1 MINYYKR
8 FLLLVLSIIGL
19 STNSYANLWEGKV
32 NGKSII
38 ITYKGIIQDGKLRKT
53 HVLGKRDLC
62 VYGNTNFPNSP
73 KYSYNYLYLNT
84 TPSSWNS
91 SWAKAFYYAK
101 FSDWRENWKKICN
114 REWKAFISK
123 ATIIPKNIE
132 KTKKNSSPI
141 KKKITTSDLSHL
153 SNKIICK
160 NVIEFSLSAKGFSY
174 EGYKKSFNIYNREA
188 KRRGL
193 DCGVGGDKTVVA
205 SNVKTNLN
213 EILKSFSDDRLCPTA
228 TIKTHMKEE
237 YRWDYRSDYSTKAV
251 NEAKRRGLDCG
262 VKDDEVEKKKL
273 ALEKLKQEK
282 QNKDRMAKI
291 LDEEFLGIGDSDKN
305 ICRQAVINGRWD
317 TRPNFLLFVEEAKQ
331 RGLTCGIKSA
341 IEEKKRIAEEK
352 AKQEKERQAELER
365 EQRLKAEQE
374 KIKKKAAEA
383 ERKKKIEE
391 EKRRKKKL
399 AQEKARKKKLAE
411 QERKRKLAQE
421 KLKKQ
426 IANYK
431 RKAKNFYKDIE
442 EFVKAGAEIDL
453 VQLSDFF
460 DVKPNPENKWSS
472 TDISRYEKLRQ
483 FMTSTPQF
491 VSFEK
496 ERIGNR
502 LKKSFAMKDQSIAEL
517 NKNLS
522 ELNGLMRKMFGSSEV
537 PKIKSMIREIQST
550 LSNFNQSTANNIL
563 NKSSIYINSKLSKPN
578 PSQNIKQV
586 VLTSDTNWSK
596 VKNDLT
602 IQQQQFCQ
610 LTDRFYDNL
619 NKARKS
625 KNEIKVNM
633 VHKERQEN
641 LDALI
646 PQGNI
651 NNWIFKV
658 IKIDQVEDG
667 SAAVVLGL
675 QCRSYVG
682 SGQTIDIKKGMSK
695 KDKKQWR
702 ATIPYNDRRFRE
714 LAKLDQGQFIV
725 GSGTMLE
732 INAYKPGQK
741 ETFYA
746 SQQIGEHP
754 LTKGLNLEGELFI
767 TDLSYIAALN

>member
-1 MINYYKR
+1 MLLRRTIYVFIFCFFFNLNNVNADITNLEKC
-8 FLLLVLSIIGL
+8 FL
-19 STNSYANLWEGKV
+19 N
-32 NGKSII
+32 
-38 ITYKGIIQDGKLRKT
+38 
-53 HVLGKRDLC
+53 
-62 VYGNTNFPNSP
+62 PNAD
-73 KYSYNYLYLNT
+73 T
-84 TPSSWNS
+84 
-91 SWAKAFYYAK
+91 
-101 FSDWRENWKKICN
+101 
-114 REWKAFISK
+114 
-123 ATIIPKNIE
+123 
-132 KTKKNSSPI
+132 
-141 KKKITTSDLSHL
+141 
-153 SNKIICK
+153 CK
-160 NVIEFSLSAKGFSY
+160 NVVEDN
-174 EGYKKSFNIYNREA
+174 KK
-188 KRRGL
+188 
-193 DCGVGGDKTVVA
+193 D
-205 SNVKTNLN
+205 
-213 EILKSFSDDRLCPTA
+213 
-228 TIKTHMKEE
+228 
-237 YRWDYRSDYSTKAV
+237 
-251 NEAKRRGLDCG
+251 
-262 VKDDEVEKKKL
+262 
-273 ALEKLKQEK
+273 
-282 QNKDRMAKI
+282 QNK
-291 LDEEFLGIGDSDKN
+291 
-305 ICRQAVINGRWD
+305 
-317 TRPNFLLFVEEAKQ
+317 
-331 RGLTCGIKSA
+331 
-341 IEEKKRIAEEK
+341 
-352 AKQEKERQAELER
+352 LER

-383 ERKKKIEE
+383 ERKKKVEE

-399 AQEKARKKKLAE
+399 VQEKARKKKLAE

-431 RKAKNFYKDIE
+431 RRAKNFYKDIE
-442 EFVKAGAEIDL
+442 EFVKAGGDIDL
-453 VQLSDFF
+453 VLLSDFF
-460 DVKPNPENKWSS
+460 DVKPNPQNKWNTSDLS
-472 TDISRYEKLRQ
+472 NYKKLRE
-483 FMTSTPQF
+483 FMTSIPQF

-496 ERIGNR
+496 ERIGER
-502 LKKSFAMKDQSIAEL
+502 LKSSFAMKDQSIAQLE
-517 NKNLS
+517 KNLS
-522 ELNGLMRKMFGSSEV
+522 DLKGLMRKMFGSSEV
-537 PKIKSMIREIQST
+537 PKIKGMIREIQST
-550 LSNFNQSTANNIL
+550 LSTFNQSAANNIL
-563 NKSSIYINSKLSKPN
+563 NKSSTYIASKLSKPKTEKKTVKVA
-578 PSQNIKQV
+578 SS
-586 VLTSDTNWSK
+586 TDTNWLT

-610 LTDRFYDNL
+610 LTDRFYDNID
-619 NKARKS
+619 KARKS

-651 NNWIFKV
+651 SNWIFKV

-682 SGQTIDIKKGMSK
+682 SGQTIDVKKGMSS

-767 TDLSYIAALN
+767 ADLSYIAALN